1 MTPWELDVYSKAWA
15 DTQRQQTYLQALT
28 IRAMIGTLLSG
39 KRAPSYERCF
49 GRSEQPVAAKPSGP
63 MTDEAMFD
71 LVRTLNATFGGSD
84 LTIKKGGDPDGGST

>member
-1 MTPWELDVYSKAWA
+1 MTPWELDAYARAWA

-49 GRSEQPVAAKPSGP
+49 GRAEQTMAAKPSSP
-63 MTDEAMFD
+63 MTDEAMYA
-71 LVRTLNATFGGSD
+71 LVKGLNATFGGKD
-84 LTIKKGGDPDGGST
+84 LTSQKGGETDGSST

>member
-1 MTPWELDVYSKAWA
+1 MTPWELDVYARAWA

-49 GRSEQPVAAKPSGP
+49 GKSEQPVAAKPSGP
-63 MTDEAMFD
+63 MTDDAMFAM
-71 LVRTLNATFGGSD
+71 VKALNATFGGSD
-84 LTIKKGGDPDGGST
+84 LTNKKGGDPDGGST

>member
-1 MTPWELDVYSKAWA
+1 MTPWELDVCARAWA

-49 GRSEQPVAAKPSGP
+49 GRSEQPVAAKPTGP
-63 MTDEAMFD
+63 MTDDAMYAM
-71 LVRTLNATFGGSD
+71 VKSLNATFGGKD
-84 LTIKKGGDPDGGST
+84 LTYQKGGETDGSST